1 MYYIIVSQII
11 LKHIQL
17 GIYQDMLDKF
27 INPTVQSVSLVDNQ
41 STSKN
46 KKAGGKPAMIPEY
59 TLQQYMNKHDLLVV
73 ESDYEWIY
81 EEYLDYCDFND
92 RVNEPYAGSFAK
104 HFNKANMTMTEK
116 THEDT
121 QRSHLRSRLDSLHSS
136 KQSDARK
143 HFGFSN
149 IYPTND
155 EEMIAWVK
163 AGNYRLKDEML
174 PFEDKPVKTLY
185 WGKNDPD
192 KEGYSKAAEQLKAAY
207 QKALDDI
214 LILPPLDAL
223 ASLRAFEDTSFHG

>member
-27 INPTVQSVSLVDNQ
+27 INPTVQSVSLVDYQ

-46 KKAGGKPAMIPEY
+46 KKAGGKPAMPY
-59 TLQQYMNKHDLLVV
+59 TLQQYMDSQCLIEV

-92 RVNEPYAGSFAK
+92 LVNEPYAGSFAK

-121 QRSHLRSRLDSLHSS
+121 QRTHLRQRLETLRQS
-136 KQSDARK
+136 KESAARK
-143 HFGFSN
+143 HFGLHA

-163 AGNYRLKDEML
+163 AGNYRLKDEKL
-174 PFEDKPVKTLY
+174 PFEDKLTKTLY

-192 KEGYSKAAEQLKAAY
+192 NESYSKTAEQLKAAY

-223 ASLRAFEDTSFHG
+223 ASLRAFEDTSFH